1 VNIKIKQ
8 KLVLEVTDEKV
19 YDGRKVMPKLVEHIL
34 KNKNDIKIKSA
45 FLGALMMVM
54 RTFITFKRIRL
65 NLQSK

>member
-1 VNIKIKQ
+1 MDIKIKQ
-8 KLVLEVTDEKV
+8 ILVLEVTDEKV

-34 KNKNDIKIKSA
+34 KNKNNIKIKSA
-45 FLGALMMVM
+45 FLGTLMMAM